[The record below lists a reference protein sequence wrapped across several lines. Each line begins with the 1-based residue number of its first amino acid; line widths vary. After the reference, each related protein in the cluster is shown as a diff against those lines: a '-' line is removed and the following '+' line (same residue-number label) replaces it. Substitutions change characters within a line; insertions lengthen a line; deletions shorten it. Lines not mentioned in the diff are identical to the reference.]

1 MDLWAPVNGPPLYK
15 FLPENQGS
23 PLRRT
28 SRPCRGPSP
37 RPRPPLFPALCA
49 APHSAGFTCL
59 GSSSFFV
66 PRRTGTPRGGWAVGP
81 PRALTGERGAAGPS
95 PVLSPGAVTL
105 VPRGRRFGP
114 RRDSASQS
122 DWAPGEPGWPQESTL
137 GHSPGQRA
145 PSPEPSHVGPG
156 LASRPR
162 PPPPLRFSLE
172 AGRSPRRGL
181 RVIPGAQASCAV
193 PSWSCPAV
201 VTLCHSRRG
210 QASGA
215 GSAPVPRSQ
224 DFASTQTIPGRPG
237 PGRASWESAPGLF
250 PGSSGRRSR
259 ETEWPSG
266 GRGSGEDQALPL
278 GLGDQGTSHCGQ
290 GPRFSAG
297 LGTAGWPCPSQL
309 QADPGSSPCSRPA
322 GRCWIPWKP
331 EEPEPPRRPATSWDR
346 SSRPALGDGQCRH
359 HLCHPRPRPGAPGLH
374 PTPVRASD
382 RHLEAEGQASP
393 RTAR

>member
-1 MDLWAPVNGPPLYK
+1 MVPPFTSPFLKIRGAPSAGRVDPAGA
-15 FLPENQGS
+15 
-23 PLRRT
+23 
-28 SRPCRGPSP
+28 RPQP
-37 RPRPPLFPALCA
+37 RPRPPLFRALCA

-59 GSSSFFV
+59 GPGSFFV

-81 PRALTGERGAAGPS
+81 PRALAGERGAAGPS

-145 PSPEPSHVGPG
+145 PSPEPRHVGPG

-278 GLGDQGTSHCGQ
+278 GLGDQGTSRCCQ

-346 SSRPALGDGQCRH
+346 SSRAALGDGQCRH